1 MGFGHAKRDFQQQI
15 TKTYKIY
22 KNTEYIPF
30 DLKPKE
36 IQNENHQD
44 QNSNRPPI
52 LHRQTCLRLGFGFS
66 LGFAF
71 CFRFTLGFGLP
82 LGLEGMSNDGE
93 EIEEEAQIMNK
104 QNVGYTYYYYILY
117 HLNW

>member
-1 MGFGHAKRDFQQQI
+1 MKI
-15 TKTYKIY
+15 TKTKTPTGSYFA
-22 KNTEYIPF
+22 PA
-30 DLKPKE
+30 KPMGP
-36 IQNENHQD
+36 
-44 QNSNRPPI
+44 R
-52 LHRQTCLRLGFGFS
+52 LRLGFGFS

-93 EIEEEAQIMNK
+93 EEAQIINK